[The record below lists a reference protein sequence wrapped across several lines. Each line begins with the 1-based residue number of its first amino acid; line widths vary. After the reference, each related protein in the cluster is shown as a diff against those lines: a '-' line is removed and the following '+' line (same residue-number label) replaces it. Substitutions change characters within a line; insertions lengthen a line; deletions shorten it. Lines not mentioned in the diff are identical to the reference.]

1 MKAYIWQK
9 KTLYPSTGS
18 LYGMKRNGGLEY
30 PLSPNNMLVPK
41 NPDSNF
47 FPIALPLKIE
57 ESWQDPGLVPHTL
70 KNLYPASHI
79 A

>member
-1 MKAYIWQK
+1 
-9 KTLYPSTGS
+9 
-18 LYGMKRNGGLEY
+18 
-30 PLSPNNMLVPK
+30 MLVQK

-47 FPIALPLKIE
+47 FPIALPFKIE